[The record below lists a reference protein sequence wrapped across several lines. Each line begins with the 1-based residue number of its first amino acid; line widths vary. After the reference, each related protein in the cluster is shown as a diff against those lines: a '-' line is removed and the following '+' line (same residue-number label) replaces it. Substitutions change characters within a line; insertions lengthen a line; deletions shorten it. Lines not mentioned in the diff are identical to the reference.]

1 MRRPLILLALTL
13 AAFATMLNTHAA
25 TLPEAFSQG
34 TQFGQSG
41 NAAARSRIDAGTA
54 STVVPGYTTT
64 APAASYFGGPG
75 LGTPSA
81 SALAHCATAP
91 QDPACQA
98 VNFSQ
103 TNPAQRPTFTI
114 APNNPMLVRS
124 RTITADP
131 ASIAGS
137 LAGTY
142 SACTTQTVT
151 SPDIFTSRT
160 CNEYRVLE
168 QHTCA
173 KTLTVTVT
181 DNGLSCN
188 YGDYLTPNP
197 RIMLIRPFVFV
208 GAICAEDIRFQWIWG
223 YSECNGS
230 NAAIYTPSVM
240 PGPEYQRQIVNLG
253 CGGAYYV
260 EGGCPNGNCAYTVG
274 LPNGNSVCTVP
285 GSDDGCTT
293 WEYQD
298 LPLAGF
304 NFQRPVHTYTFTEAW
319 DNQCAT
325 WEARLP

>member
-1 MRRPLILLALTL
+1 MRRCFILIGLMALG
-13 AAFATMLNTHAA
+13 TMLNAHAA
-25 TLPEAFSQG
+25 TLQDAFSQG

-41 NAAARSRIDAGTA
+41 NAAARVRIDAGTA
-54 STVVPGYTTT
+54 STTVPGYTTT
-64 APAASYFGGPG
+64 APAANYFGGAG

-81 SALAHCATAP
+81 ATLASCTTSP

-103 TNPAQRPTFTI
+103 TNPGQRPTFTI

-160 CNEYRVLE
+160 CNEYRFLE
-168 QHTCA
+168 QHTCS
-173 KTLTVTVT
+173 KTLTVAVT

-197 RIMLIRPFVFV
+197 RIMLIRPVVFV
-208 GAICAEDIRFQWIWG
+208 GAICAEDIRFQWYWG
-223 YSECNGS
+223 YSECNGIS
-230 NAAIYTPSVM
+230 AGIYTPSVM
-240 PGPEYQRQIVNLG
+240 PGPEYQRQMVNLG
-253 CGGAYYV
+253 CGGSYYV
-260 EGGCPNGNCAYTVG
+260 EGACPNGNCSYTVG
-274 LPNGNSVCTVP
+274 LPNGNPVCTET
-285 GSDDGCTT
+285 GDEGCIT

-304 NFQRPVHTYTFTEAW
+304 NFQRPVHTFTYADAW

>member
-1 MRRPLILLALTL
+1 MKRCFILFGLMALG
-13 AAFATMLNTHAA
+13 AMINAHAA
-25 TLPEAFSQG
+25 TLQDAFSLG
-34 TQFGQSG
+34 TQFGQTG
-41 NAAARSRIDAGTA
+41 NAAARGRIHAGTA
-54 STVVPGYTTT
+54 STTVPGYTTT

-81 SALAHCATAP
+81 ATLANCTASP

-160 CNEYRVLE
+160 CNEYRFLE
-168 QHTCA
+168 QHTCN
-173 KTLTVTVT
+173 KTLTVSVT

-188 YGDYLTPNP
+188 YGDYLTSNP
-197 RIMLIRPFVFV
+197 RIMLIRPVAFV
-208 GAICAEDIRFQWIWG
+208 GAICAEDIRFQWYWG
-223 YSECNGS
+223 YSECNGIS
-230 NAAIYTPSVM
+230 AGIYTPSVV

-253 CGGAYYV
+253 CGGTYYV
-260 EGGCPNGNCAYTVG
+260 EGACPDGNCSYTVG
-274 LPNGNSVCTVP
+274 LPNGNAVCTES
-285 GSDDGCTT
+285 GDEGCNA

-304 NFQRPVHTYTFTEAW
+304 NFQRPVHSFTYTDAW
-319 DNQCAT
+319 DNQCAA

>member
-1 MRRPLILLALTL
+1 MRRRFILLGL
-13 AAFATMLNTHAA
+13 MLVAITTASEAA

-41 NAAARSRIDAGTA
+41 NATARGRIDAGTA
-54 STVVPGYTTT
+54 STTVPGYTTT

-81 SALAHCATAP
+81 STLANCSTAP

-114 APNNPMLVRS
+114 APNNSMLVRS

-151 SPDIFTSRT
+151 SPDIFASRI

-173 KTLTVTVT
+173 KTLNVTVT

-223 YSECNGS
+223 YSECNGTG
-230 NAAIYTPSVM
+230 AAIFTPSVM

-260 EGGCPNGNCAYTVG
+260 EGGCPNGSCSYVVG
-274 LPNGNSVCTVP
+274 LPNANFTCTEP
-285 GSDDGCTT
+285 CDDGCCA
-293 WEYQD
+293 WAFSD
-298 LPLAGF
+298 LPLTSFA
-304 NFQRPVHTYTFTEAW
+304 FQRPVHTFTYTDAW

>member
-1 MRRPLILLALTL
+1 MTRLLILLGLML
-13 AAFATMLNTHAA
+13 AVSASASEAA

-41 NAAARSRIDAGTA
+41 NAAARGRIDAGAAAT
-54 STVVPGYTTT
+54 TVPGYTTT
-64 APAASYFGGPG
+64 APAASYFGGAG

-81 SALAHCATAP
+81 STLAHCATAS
-91 QDPACQA
+91 QDPSCQA
-98 VNFSQ
+98 VTFSQ
-103 TNPAQRPTFTI
+103 TNPGARPTFTI
-114 APNNPMLVRS
+114 APNNPVLVRS

-131 ASIAGS
+131 ALIAGS

-151 SPDIFTSRT
+151 APDIFTSRT

-168 QHTCA
+168 QHSCT
-173 KTLTVTVT
+173 KTLTVSVT

-223 YSECNGS
+223 YSECNGTG
-230 NAAIYTPSVM
+230 AAIYTPSVV
-240 PGPEYQRQIVNLG
+240 PSPDYQRQIVNLG
-253 CGGAYYV
+253 CGGTYYV
-260 EGGCPNGNCAYTVG
+260 EGACPDGSCSYTVG
-274 LPNGNSVCTVP
+274 LPNGRADCTDP
-285 GSDDGCTT
+285 GDGGCNA

-304 NFQRPVHTYTFTEAW
+304 SFQRPVHTYTFTEAW